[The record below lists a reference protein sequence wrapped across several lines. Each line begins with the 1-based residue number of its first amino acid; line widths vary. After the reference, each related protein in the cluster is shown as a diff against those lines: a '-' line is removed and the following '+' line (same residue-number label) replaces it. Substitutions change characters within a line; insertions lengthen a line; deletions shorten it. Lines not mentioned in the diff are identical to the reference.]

1 MPRLVKSRTLAIL
14 ASALAL
20 AGCGKSGAP
29 KEKVEVKQYIVVSAV
44 DCADNTGLAFETC
57 IEILQTAI
65 AEHDKAAA
73 TYPKIEA
80 CEKAEGDDRCDRIGE
95 KSYRARVT
103 AFQITLSEKPVALP
117 LYAGKAATAGF
128 RTAGNVEISPDADT
142 FIFTKSAADAAHLHI
157 AQKKKG

>member
-1 MPRLVKSRTLAIL
+1 MPRFAKSRTLAAL

-20 AGCGKSGAP
+20 AGCGKSGTP

-44 DCADNTGLAFETC
+44 DCADNTGLPFETC
-57 IEILQTAI
+57 IEVLQTAI
-65 AEHDKAAA
+65 DAHDKAAT
-73 TYPKIEA
+73 TYSKIEA
-80 CEKAEGDDRCDRIGE
+80 CEKSEGADRCDRIGE

-103 AFQITLSEKPVALP
+103 AFQITMSEKPTALP

-128 RTAGNVEISPDADT
+128 RTSGNVEISAEADT

-157 AQKKKG
+157 AEKKS

>member
-1 MPRLVKSRTLAIL
+1 MPRLAKSRTLAIL

-20 AGCGKSGAP
+20 AGCGKSGTP

-44 DCADNTGLAFETC
+44 DCADHTGLPFETC
-57 IEILQTAI
+57 IEVLQTAI
-65 AEHDKAAA
+65 SAHDKAAT

-80 CEKAEGDDRCDRIGE
+80 CETAEGADRCDRIGE

-103 AFQITLSEKPVALP
+103 AFQITMSEKPTALP

-128 RTAGNVEISPDADT
+128 RTAGNVEISAEADT
-142 FIFTKSAADAAHLHI
+142 FIFTKSAADAAHLYI
-157 AQKKKG
+157 AKKKS